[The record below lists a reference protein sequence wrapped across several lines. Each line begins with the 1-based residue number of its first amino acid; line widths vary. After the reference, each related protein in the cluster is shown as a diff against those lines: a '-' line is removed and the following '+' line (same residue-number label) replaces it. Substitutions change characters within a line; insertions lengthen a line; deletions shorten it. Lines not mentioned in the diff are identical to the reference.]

1 MIFNS
6 DGNIGSTNLAAVAE
20 SPYELGLKGALMHV
34 YETECNYNA
43 MMKSVGLSE
52 LKYYQETGKDLFVNE
67 AGAFGGFIEKAK
79 ALFKK
84 IIEKIKA
91 IFKKF
96 MAKVNS
102 FTMSDKDFVKKYEKD
117 ILRKDVSEME
127 FTGYEKMKNGA
138 PEVTLNYKKADEIT
152 GMISNVSFNDAD
164 QKARDTDAINEQIET
179 NRGQILGKGSMSES
193 EFRDELKE
201 MLYGDKETFDVDSTM
216 VRNALTTIKDTSKDV
231 KAVEKEQKEITN
243 AIEKYIKALDK
254 CASEFNKSFNA
265 DIKNKSDG
273 EVRGANYGTQRI
285 NNTISLQKAFSND
298 MTIAFGMLAQ
308 ARKDANRQAK
318 ALCVKVMS
326 YSKKESAGVSE
337 SAGDI
342 FAGVNF
348 V

>member
-52 LKYYQETGKDLFVNE
+52 LKYYQETGKDLFMNE
-67 AGAFGGFIEKAK
+67 AGAFGGFIEKANT
-79 ALFKK
+79 LFKK

-102 FTMSDKDFVKKYEKD
+102 FTISDKDFVKKYEND
-117 ILRKDVSEME
+117 ILHKDVTGMK
-127 FTGYEKMKNGA
+127 FTGYEKMKNGDPTNEYTVSMGTFETYIGGNDMSLKDSDA
-138 PEVTLNYKKADEIT
+138 VNDKIESLRSTLV
-152 GMISNVSFNDAD
+152 G
-164 QKARDTDAINEQIET
+164 
-179 NRGQILGKGSMSES
+179 GSGAMSEAGL
-193 EFRDELKE
+193 RDKLKE
-201 MLYGDKETFDVDSTM
+201 DLYGDKETFDVTSTM
-216 VRNALTTIKDTSKDV
+216 VRTALSTIKDTSKTV
-231 KAVEKEQKEITN
+231 K
-243 AIEKYIKALDK
+243 AIEKLQKDTIKGIETVIKSLNKNLAD
-254 CASEFNKSFNA
+254 FNKDVNEN
-265 DIKNKSDG
+265 IKNKTDD
-273 EVRGANYGTQRI
+273 EIKGANDLITAVNNRI
-285 NNTISLQKAFSND
+285 TVAKAISND
-298 MTIAFGMLAQ
+298 VTVIFGTCSA
-308 ARKDANRQAK
+308 AAKDANRQAK
-318 ALCVKVMS
+318 ALCVKVLS
-326 YSKKESAGVSE
+326 YNKKESAGVSE

>member
-6 DGNIGSTNLAAVAE
+6 DGYIGSTNLAAVAE

-52 LKYYQETGKDLFVNE
+52 LKYYQETGKDLFMNE

-79 ALFKK
+79 TLFKK

-96 MAKVNS
+96 MAKINS

-117 ILRKDVSEME
+117 ILRKDVTDME

-138 PEVTLNYKKADEIT
+138 TNYVLNMKA
-152 GMISNVSFNDAD
+152 FNDFIGSDDMSLKDGDAVND
-164 QKARDTDAINEQIET
+164 KIESLRSTLVGDSGAMTEAELRD
-179 NRGQILGKGSMSES
+179 K
-193 EFRDELKE
+193 LKE
-201 MLYGDKETFDVDSTM
+201 DLYGDKETFDVTSTM
-216 VRNALTTIKDTSKDV
+216 VRTALSTIKDTSKTIKDI
-231 KAVEKEQKEITN
+231 EKLQKETIKS
-243 AIEKYIKALDK
+243 IENVIKHLDK
-254 CASEFNKSFNA
+254 NLAEFNKDLNK
-265 DIKNKSDG
+265 DIKNKNDDEIKSG
-273 EVRGANYGTQRI
+273 NELTTAVNNRI
-285 NNTISLQKAFSND
+285 TVAKAISND
-298 MTIAFGMLAQ
+298 VTVIFGTCSA
-308 ARKDANRQAK
+308 AAKDANRQAK
-318 ALCVKVMS
+318 ALCVKVLS
-326 YSKKESAGVSE
+326 YNKKESAGVYGE
-337 SAGDI
+337 SGDI